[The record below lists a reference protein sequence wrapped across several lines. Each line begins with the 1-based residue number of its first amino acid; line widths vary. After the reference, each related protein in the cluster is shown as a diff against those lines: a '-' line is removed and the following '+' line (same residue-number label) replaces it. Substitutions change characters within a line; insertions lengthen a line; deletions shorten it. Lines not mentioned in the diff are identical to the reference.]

1 MRLILEL
8 TSPQATSHD
17 ADRLAGAPQAPES
30 RRATGVAES
39 APARYGCGMVSSP
52 DAPSDLD
59 PSSAGAAPV
68 VVEDDV
74 AGDPDAA
81 APASSGSGTA
91 SAASGEREVL
101 GWLEFGEAARHLAR
115 DVVAADFTPDVI
127 VAVARGGL
135 VLAGAISYALDTK
148 MCGSINVEFY
158 TGVDERLP
166 EPVLLPPTLDA
177 PALAGK
183 RVLVVDDVSDS
194 GRTLALVRDL
204 LAEVASEVRTVC
216 LYSKPQTILEPDF
229 TWKRTSQWITF
240 PWSAL
245 PPVTRDAGQGDAS

>member
-1 MRLILEL
+1 
-8 TSPQATSHD
+8 
-17 ADRLAGAPQAPES
+17 
-30 RRATGVAES
+30 
-39 APARYGCGMVSSP
+39 MVSSP

-59 PSSAGAAPV
+59 PSSATTAPV

-81 APASSGSGTA
+81 APAAAAASSAPGPA
-91 SAASGEREVL
+91 PSGEREVL

>member
-1 MRLILEL
+1 
-8 TSPQATSHD
+8 
-17 ADRLAGAPQAPES
+17 
-30 RRATGVAES
+30 
-39 APARYGCGMVSSP
+39 MVSSP

-74 AGDPDAA
+74 AG
-81 APASSGSGTA
+81 
-91 SAASGEREVL
+91 
-101 GWLEFGEAARHLAR
+101 
-115 DVVAADFTPDVI
+115 DFTPDVI

-216 LYSKPQTILEPDF
+216 LYSKPQTVLEPDF

>member
-8 TSPQATSHD
+8 TGPQATSHD
-17 ADRLAGAPQAPES
+17 ADRLAGAPQAPVS

-59 PSSAGAAPV
+59 PSSAGAASV

-81 APASSGSGTA
+81 APAA
-91 SAASGEREVL
+91 PAPVAEREVL

-177 PALAGK
+177 PALVGK

>member
-1 MRLILEL
+1 
-8 TSPQATSHD
+8 
-17 ADRLAGAPQAPES
+17 
-30 RRATGVAES
+30 
-39 APARYGCGMVSSP
+39 MVSSP
-52 DAPSDLD
+52 DDPTDL
-59 PSSAGAAPV
+59 AAPP
-68 VVEDDV
+68 
-74 AGDPDAA
+74 AGGAPGAGGDETAQE
-81 APASSGSGTA
+81 APAA
-91 SAASGEREVL
+91 SATEAPGREVL
-101 GWLEFGEAARHLAR
+101 GWLEFGDAARHLAR

-135 VLAGAISYALDTK
+135 VLAGSIAYALDTK

-158 TGVDERLP
+158 TGVDARLP

-177 PALAGK
+177 PSLAGK

-204 LAEVASEVRTVC
+204 LAEVADEVRTVC

-229 TWKRTSQWITF
+229 VWKRTAQWITF

-245 PPVTRDAGQGDAS
+245 PPVTRDATVSREA

>member
-1 MRLILEL
+1 
-8 TSPQATSHD
+8 
-17 ADRLAGAPQAPES
+17 
-30 RRATGVAES
+30 
-39 APARYGCGMVSSP
+39 MVSSP
-52 DAPSDLD
+52 DAPSDLV
-59 PSSAGAAPV
+59 PTSAGGASASV
-68 VVEDDV
+68 QDV
-74 AGDPDAA
+74 AVGQDA
-81 APASSGSGTA
+81 APAQGASAAQGASSAQGADRVVAPSAPDSGSG
-91 SAASGEREVL
+91 SPSSDREVL

-115 DVVAADFTPDVI
+115 DVVAADFAPDVI

-216 LYSKPQTILEPDF
+216 LYTKPQTILEPDF

>member
-1 MRLILEL
+1 
-8 TSPQATSHD
+8 
-17 ADRLAGAPQAPES
+17 
-30 RRATGVAES
+30 
-39 APARYGCGMVSSP
+39 MVSSP
-52 DAPSDLD
+52 DAPSDLV
-59 PSSAGAAPV
+59 PSSAGGASASV
-68 VVEDDV
+68 QDV
-74 AGDPDAA
+74 AAAQDAASGQGAA
-81 APASSGSGTA
+81 APSVPAPASGSG
-91 SAASGEREVL
+91 SPSSDREVL

-115 DVVAADFTPDVI
+115 DVVAADFAPDVI

-216 LYSKPQTILEPDF
+216 LYTKPQTILEPDF

>member
-1 MRLILEL
+1 
-8 TSPQATSHD
+8 
-17 ADRLAGAPQAPES
+17 
-30 RRATGVAES
+30 
-39 APARYGCGMVSSP
+39 MVSSP
-52 DAPSDLD
+52 DD
-59 PSSAGAAPV
+59 PTSLAAPHDGGSTETLPEAPV
-68 VVEDDV
+68 GSSTE
-74 AGDPDAA
+74 
-81 APASSGSGTA
+81 APA
-91 SAASGEREVL
+91 REVL
-101 GWLEFGEAARHLAR
+101 GWLEFGDAARHLAR

-135 VLAGAISYALDTK
+135 VLAGSIAYALDTK

-158 TGVDERLP
+158 TGVDARLP

-177 PALAGK
+177 PSLAGK

-204 LAEVASEVRTVC
+204 LAEVADEVRTVC

-229 TWKRTSQWITF
+229 VWKRTAQWITF

-245 PPVTRDAGQGDAS
+245 PPVTRDATVSREA